1 MSLSKNKSFKTIFNL
16 YSSGNFINLSK
27 TKLMTIDKSPDLKKY
42 KSTKNMISKT
52 PKNLNFIT
60 NKDEIIK
67 ELKDKI
73 VILEEK
79 IKILENQLLKNKKYE
94 FKCHTLSHNNSLKDI
109 KNNFRDIFSKN
120 KNTKNKNFF
129 NTINTD
135 KVLKN
140 EPKKKNKTYKKSN
153 SSSIEINKNYS
164 TIKKERLLKTEI
176 KINSNFNKFK
186 NFKFIPKIPK
196 KVNTEMNFSLSM
208 NNSIN
213 YINQEIK
220 NKSNL
225 ILKQKL
231 NNIKDR
237 TETIIKKCL
246 NYI

>member
-27 TKLMTIDKSPDLKKY
+27 TKLMTIEKSPDLKKY

-79 IKILENQLLKNKKYE
+79 IKILENQLLKNKQYE
-94 FKCHTLSHNNSLKDI
+94 FKCHTLSHTNSLKDI
-109 KNNFRDIFSKN
+109 KNNFNDIFSKN
-120 KNTKNKNFF
+120 KNSRNKNYF
-129 NTINTD
+129 NTINTN
-135 KVLKN
+135 KVSKS
-140 EPKKKNKTYKKSN
+140 EPKKKNKIYKKSN
-153 SSSIEINKNYS
+153 SSSSEINKNYS
-164 TIKKERLLKTEI
+164 TIKKERLLKTDI
-176 KINSNFNKFK
+176 KINSNSKK
-186 NFKFIPKIPK
+186 IKTFKFIPKIPK
-196 KVNTEMNFSLSM
+196 KVNTDINFSLSM

-213 YINQEIK
+213 YIKEEI
-220 NKSNL
+220 NNNSNL

-231 NNIKDR
+231 NNIKNR

-246 NYI
+246 NCI